1 MRRLAVTL
9 AFPVILVSLVWGV
22 AILAADVAPPSTT
35 NPELS
40 CGGVLGSLEGKPNNG
55 GELPY
60 PHDWIDQ
67 CKKAAN
73 EKARWIVVPAIAGP
87 LALLYLI
94 GEFIAVV
101 RRAKAEGRSTGALS
115 GETKG

>member
-1 MRRLAVTL
+1 MGSCNPGGGRGTSIDDEPQSSRAAV
-9 AFPVILVSLVWGV
+9 
-22 AILAADVAPPSTT
+22 PS
-35 NPELS
+35 
-40 CGGVLGSLEGKPNNG
+40 GSLEGKPNYG

>member
-1 MRRLAVTL
+1 MAGMRRLIAVL
-9 AFPVILVSLVWGV
+9 ACIIILVSLVWGV
-22 AILAADVAPPSTT
+22 AILAADVAPPTVKD
-35 NPELS
+35 PELS
-40 CGGVLGSLEGKPNNG
+40 CGGVLGSLEGKPNYG

-67 CKKAAN
+67 CKTAAN

-87 LALLYLI
+87 MALLYLI
-94 GEFIAVV
+94 GSFVAVV

-115 GETKG
+115 S